1 MKKNIA
7 MILGIVGIG
16 MSSVAQAEFIVIQ
29 ESVAKDPYPTSFKVI
44 QQTPQQ
50 QMSDTDPLY
59 LQTITELDRLRA
71 ENVALRNQL
80 FRNELGVTK
89 QPVYGQAT
97 SGNVYRALSGGKFNI
112 TTKQAKALELS
123 QVLPNF
129 EKYSI
134 NSVKLT
140 PSPCIPS
147 RASHAFAPHEH
158 GRCPPLPL
166 PRPRSSDGSARTGS
180 TSEVNWVPNENE
192 KKEKLTVLGKTA

>member
-112 TTKQAKALELS
+112 TTKQAKALANRINQHSGTVTVIGYTDSTGSATANQRTGINRANSFKNLLVRHGAKKSKIRAEYRS
-123 QVLPNF
+123 GNYIAPNNTA
-129 EKYSI
+129 K
-134 NSVKLT
+134 
-140 PSPCIPS
+140 S
-147 RASHAFAPHEH
+147 RATNRRVQVEF
-158 GRCPPLPL
+158 
-166 PRPRSSDGSARTGS
+166 
-180 TSEVNWVPNENE
+180 
-192 KKEKLTVLGKTA
+192 